1 MKNKIA
7 IILTLQFIITVF
19 AFSGC
24 GESTASSNSSKLTYC
39 AYYEDAICDII
50 KRYNKYCTK
59 HYDESYQIEIVEFE
73 SQEEMNI
80 KISTEVMSGGGP
92 DIISLDQP
100 LPGEGPDIFSLSQ
113 KLPFEKLTD
122 SKTIADVNEL
132 ISEFSYDI
140 GIDNCNSK
148 IMDAG
153 VIDGKRYFI
162 PLFYSPDVFI
172 TTEETL
178 NKYNLTS
185 SEFSFKALSEKLSKN
200 KKEYS
205 LFGSAD
211 DNIAFFYSFL
221 DQYIDFNSGNT
232 EFNSDKFSEDLD
244 SIYSLIKNDTTDEN
258 VNYFLYENI
267 NNGASILYKEMP
279 AFSIIV
285 KTYSCLKY
293 LGSTP
298 VFVNNYN
305 MDDDSISASI
315 DVGIA
320 VNDNCKNKE
329 KLLPF
334 IKYCLS
340 CDVQKNMS
348 EECMYLPVNSDAM
361 EKCIDSIDEAIDFG
375 DLIVSDKEK
384 AIVETAQSA
393 AIRDYKYIINN
404 ITKCNLYGFNYLSD
418 TYFNSSVISDIV
430 DKYLNGDISNEKFIR
445 QLTAATE
452 IYLKE

>member
-73 SQEEMNI
+73 SQEEM
-80 KISTEVMSGGGP
+80 KLKMSTEIMA
-92 DIISLDQP
+92 
-100 LPGEGPDIFSLSQ
+100 GEGPDIFSLSQ

-140 GIDNCNSK
+140 GIDNCDSK

-172 TTEETL
+172 TAEATIY
-178 NKYNLTS
+178 KYNLTS
-185 SEFSFKALSEKLSKN
+185 SEFSSKALSEKLSKN

-279 AFSIIV
+279 AFSGIV
-285 KTYSCLKY
+285 RTYSCLKY

-305 MDDDSISASI
+305 MDDDSISAST

-329 KLLPF
+329 KLQPF

-361 EKCIDSIDEAIDFG
+361 EKCIDSIEEAIDFG

>member
-1 MKNKIA
+1 MIFSIMRLTMKKIISA
-7 IILTLQFIITVF
+7 FLILQLVF
-19 AFSGC
+19 VSFTFSGC
-24 GESTASSNSSKLTYC
+24 HKNTTLNDSRCLKYYTYC
-39 AYYEDAICDII
+39 EDSICDLIN
-50 KRYNKYCTK
+50 KYNKYCTVNYNDTYK
-59 HYDESYQIEIVEFE
+59 IEIIKFDSE
-73 SQEEMNI
+73 EEM
-80 KISTEVMSGGGP
+80 KLKMSTEIMA
-92 DIISLDQP
+92 
-100 LPGEGPDIFSLSQ
+100 GEGPDIFSLSQ

-140 GIDNCNSK
+140 GIDNCDSK

-279 AFSIIV
+279 AFSGIV
-285 KTYSCLKY
+285 RTYSCLKY

-305 MDDDSISASI
+305 MDDDSISAST

-361 EKCIDSIDEAIDFG
+361 EKCIDSIEEVIDFE
-375 DLIVSDKEK
+375 DIIVSDK
-384 AIVETAQSA
+384 
-393 AIRDYKYIINN
+393 
-404 ITKCNLYGFNYLSD
+404 
-418 TYFNSSVISDIV
+418 
-430 DKYLNGDISNEKFIR
+430 
-445 QLTAATE
+445 
-452 IYLKE
+452 

>member
-73 SQEEMNI
+73 SQEEM
-80 KISTEVMSGGGP
+80 KLKMSTEIMA
-92 DIISLDQP
+92 
-100 LPGEGPDIFSLSQ
+100 GEGPDIFSLSQ

-258 VNYFLYENI
+258 VYYYLYENI

-329 KLLPF
+329 KLPPF

-430 DKYLNGDISNEKFIR
+430 DKYLNGDISKEKFIR
-445 QLTAATE
+445 QLSAATE
-452 IYLKE
+452 IYLTE

>member
-73 SQEEMNI
+73 SQEEM
-80 KISTEVMSGGGP
+80 KLKMSTEIMA
-92 DIISLDQP
+92 
-100 LPGEGPDIFSLSQ
+100 GEGPDIFSLSQ

-329 KLLPF
+329 KLQPF

>member
-1 MKNKIA
+1 MKKIISA
-7 IILTLQFIITVF
+7 FLILQLVFVSFTFCGCHKNTTLNDSRCLKYYT
-19 AFSGC
+19 
-24 GESTASSNSSKLTYC
+24 
-39 AYYEDAICDII
+39 YYEDSICDLIQ
-50 KRYNKYCTK
+50 KYNISCS
-59 HYDESYQIEIVEFE
+59 DESYKIEIVEFKTE
-73 SQEEMNI
+73 SEMNI
-80 KISTEVMSGGGP
+80 KMSTEIMS
-92 DIISLDQP
+92 
-100 LPGEGPDIFSLSQ
+100 GEGPDIFSLSQ
-113 KLPFEKLTD
+113 KLPFEKLA
-122 SKTIADVNEL
+122 SNNIIADINE
-132 ISEFSYDI
+132 IINSYGYDI
-140 GIDNCNSK
+140 GLSSCNRT
-148 IMDAG
+148 IMNVG

-279 AFSIIV
+279 AFSGIV
-285 KTYSCLKY
+285 RTYSCLKY

-305 MDDDSISASI
+305 MDDDSISAST

-361 EKCIDSIDEAIDFG
+361 EKCIDSIDEVIDFE
-375 DLIVSDKEK
+375 DIIVSDKEK
-384 AIVETAQSA
+384 AIVETAESA

-404 ITKCNLYGFNYLSD
+404 ITKCNLYSFNCLSD

-430 DKYLNGDISNEKFIR
+430 DKYLNGDISKEKFIH

>member
-73 SQEEMNI
+73 SQEEM
-80 KISTEVMSGGGP
+80 KLKMSTEIMA
-92 DIISLDQP
+92 
-100 LPGEGPDIFSLSQ
+100 GEGPDIFSLSQ

-132 ISEFSYDI
+132 ISEFSYYI
-140 GIDNCNSK
+140 GIDNCDSK

-185 SEFSFKALSEKLSKN
+185 SEFSFKALSEELLKN

-205 LFGSAD
+205 LFGD
-211 DNIAFFYSFL
+211 DNTAFFYSFL

-258 VNYFLYENI
+258 VYYFLYENI

-279 AFSIIV
+279 AFSRIV
-285 KTYSCLKY
+285 RTYSCLKY

-305 MDDDSISASI
+305 MDDDSISASV

-340 CDVQKNMS
+340 CNVQKNMS
-348 EECMYLPVNSDAM
+348 EERMYLPVNSDAM

-430 DKYLNGDISNEKFIR
+430 NKYLNGDISKEKFIR
-445 QLTAATE
+445 QLSAATE
-452 IYLKE
+452 IYLTE

>member
-73 SQEEMNI
+73 SQEEM
-80 KISTEVMSGGGP
+80 KLKMSTEIMA
-92 DIISLDQP
+92 
-100 LPGEGPDIFSLSQ
+100 GEGPDIFSLSQ

-258 VNYFLYENI
+258 VYYFLYENI

-334 IKYCLS
+334 IKYFLS

-404 ITKCNLYGFNYLSD
+404 ITKCNLYSFNCLSD

-430 DKYLNGDISNEKFIR
+430 DKYLNGDISKEKFIR

-452 IYLKE
+452 IYLTE

>member
-1 MKNKIA
+1 MKKIISA
-7 IILTLQFIITVF
+7 FLILQLVF
-19 AFSGC
+19 VSFTFSGC
-24 GESTASSNSSKLTYC
+24 HKNTTLNDSRCLKYYTYC
-39 AYYEDAICDII
+39 EDSICDLIN
-50 KRYNKYCTK
+50 KYNKYCTVNYNDTYK
-59 HYDESYQIEIVEFE
+59 IEIIKFDSE
-73 SQEEMNI
+73 EEM
-80 KISTEVMSGGGP
+80 KLKMSTEIMA
-92 DIISLDQP
+92 
-100 LPGEGPDIFSLSQ
+100 GEGPDIFSLSQ

-140 GIDNCNSK
+140 GIDNCDSK

-185 SEFSFKALSEKLSKN
+185 SEFSFKALSEELSKN

-258 VNYFLYENI
+258 VYYFLYENI

>member
-1 MKNKIA
+1 MKKIISA
-7 IILTLQFIITVF
+7 FLILQLVF
-19 AFSGC
+19 VSFTFSGC
-24 GESTASSNSSKLTYC
+24 HKNTTLNDSRCLKYYTYC
-39 AYYEDAICDII
+39 EDSICDLIN
-50 KRYNKYCTK
+50 KYNKYCTVNYNDTYK
-59 HYDESYQIEIVEFE
+59 IEIIKFDSE
-73 SQEEMNI
+73 EEM
-80 KISTEVMSGGGP
+80 KLKMSTEIMA
-92 DIISLDQP
+92 
-100 LPGEGPDIFSLSQ
+100 GEGPDIFSLSQ

-140 GIDNCNSK
+140 GIDNCDSK

-315 DVGIA
+315 DVGIV

-404 ITKCNLYGFNYLSD
+404 ITKCNLYSFNCLSD

-430 DKYLNGDISNEKFIR
+430 DKYLNGDISKEKFIH

>member
-1 MKNKIA
+1 MKKIISA
-7 IILTLQFIITVF
+7 FLILQLVF
-19 AFSGC
+19 VLFTFSGC
-24 GESTASSNSSKLTYC
+24 HKNSTLNDSRCLKYYTYC
-39 AYYEDAICDII
+39 EDSICDLIN
-50 KRYNKYCTK
+50 KYNKYCTVNYNDTYK
-59 HYDESYQIEIVEFE
+59 IEIIKFDSE
-73 SQEEMNI
+73 EEM
-80 KISTEVMSGGGP
+80 KLKMSTEIMA
-92 DIISLDQP
+92 
-100 LPGEGPDIFSLSQ
+100 GEGPDIFSLSQ

-258 VNYFLYENI
+258 VYYFLYENI

-361 EKCIDSIDEAIDFG
+361 EKCIDSIGEAIDFG

-430 DKYLNGDISNEKFIR
+430 DKYLNGDISKEKFIH

>member
-1 MKNKIA
+1 MKKIISA
-7 IILTLQFIITVF
+7 FLILQLVFVSFTFCGCHKNTTLND
-19 AFSGC
+19 SRC
-24 GESTASSNSSKLTYC
+24 LKYY
-39 AYYEDAICDII
+39 AYYEDSICDLIN
-50 KRYNKYCTK
+50 KYNKYCTVNYNDTYK
-59 HYDESYQIEIVEFE
+59 IEIIKFDSE
-73 SQEEMNI
+73 EEMNI
-80 KISTEVMSGGGP
+80 KMSTEIMS
-92 DIISLDQP
+92 
-100 LPGEGPDIFSLSQ
+100 GEGPDIFSLSQ
-113 KLPFEKLTD
+113 KLPFEKLA
-122 SKTIADVNEL
+122 SNNIIADINE
-132 ISEFSYDI
+132 IINSYGYDI
-140 GIDNCNSK
+140 GLSSCNRT
-148 IMDAG
+148 IMNVG

-279 AFSIIV
+279 AFSGIV
-285 KTYSCLKY
+285 RTYSCLKY

-305 MDDDSISASI
+305 MDDDSISAST

-361 EKCIDSIDEAIDFG
+361 EKCIDSIDEVIDFE
-375 DLIVSDKEK
+375 DIIVSDKEK
-384 AIVETAQSA
+384 AIVETAESA

-404 ITKCNLYGFNYLSD
+404 ITKCNLYSFNYLSD

-430 DKYLNGDISNEKFIR
+430 DKYLSGDISKEKFIR
-445 QLTAATE
+445 QLSAATE
-452 IYLKE
+452 IYMNE

>member
-24 GESTASSNSSKLTYC
+24 GESIASSNSSKLTYC

-73 SQEEMNI
+73 SQEEM
-80 KISTEVMSGGGP
+80 KLKMSTEIMA
-92 DIISLDQP
+92 
-100 LPGEGPDIFSLSQ
+100 GEGPDIFSLSQ

-140 GIDNCNSK
+140 GIDNCDSK

-258 VNYFLYENI
+258 VYYFLYENI
-267 NNGASILYKEMP
+267 SKGDSVFYKQFSSFELMVRTYAYLYY
-279 AFSIIV
+279 
-285 KTYSCLKY
+285 YS
-293 LGSTP
+293 STP
-298 VFVNNYN
+298 VLVNNFSQSQN
-305 MDDDSISASI
+305 IISASV
-315 DVGIA
+315 DFGIA
-320 VNDNCKNKE
+320 FNSNCKHKE

-334 IKYCLS
+334 IEYCLS
-340 CDVQKNMS
+340 ESIQTNWNTEYCALAVNNSTLKN
-348 EECMYLPVNSDAM
+348 
-361 EKCIDSIDEAIDFG
+361 SIGSAEQAIDFDEDG
-375 DLIVSDKEK
+375 NIGSNEEAIFEK
-384 AIVETAQSA
+384 AFTTALN
-393 AIRDYKYIINN
+393 DYGYMIDN
-404 ITKCNLYGFNYLSD
+404 ITECSLYSFYDLSD
-418 TYFNSSVISDIV
+418 TYYNSTVIGDIV
-430 DKYLNGDISNEKFIR
+430 DKYLNGDISKEKFIR
-445 QLTAATE
+445 QLSAATE
-452 IYLKE
+452 FYLTE

>member
-1 MKNKIA
+1 MKKIISA
-7 IILTLQFIITVF
+7 FLILQLVF
-19 AFSGC
+19 VSFTFSGC
-24 GESTASSNSSKLTYC
+24 HKNTTLNDSRCLKYYTYC
-39 AYYEDAICDII
+39 EDSICDLIN
-50 KRYNKYCTK
+50 KYNKYCTVNYNDTYK
-59 HYDESYQIEIVEFE
+59 IEIIKFDSE
-73 SQEEMNI
+73 EEM
-80 KISTEVMSGGGP
+80 KLKMSTEIMA
-92 DIISLDQP
+92 
-100 LPGEGPDIFSLSQ
+100 GEGPDIFSLSQ

-140 GIDNCNSK
+140 GIDNCDSK

-279 AFSIIV
+279 AFSGIV
-285 KTYSCLKY
+285 RTYSCLKY

-305 MDDDSISASI
+305 MDDDSISAST

-361 EKCIDSIDEAIDFG
+361 EKCIDSIEEVIDFE
-375 DLIVSDKEK
+375 DIIVSDKEK
-384 AIVETAQSA
+384 AIVETAESA

-404 ITKCNLYGFNYLSD
+404 ITKCNLYSFNCLSD

-430 DKYLNGDISNEKFIR
+430 DKYLNGDISKEKFIH

>member
-1 MKNKIA
+1 MKKIISA
-7 IILTLQFIITVF
+7 FLILQLVF
-19 AFSGC
+19 VLFTFSGC
-24 GESTASSNSSKLTYC
+24 HKNSTLNDSRCLKYYTYC
-39 AYYEDAICDII
+39 EDSICDLIN
-50 KRYNKYCTK
+50 KYNKYCTVNYNDTYK
-59 HYDESYQIEIVEFE
+59 IEIIKFDSE
-73 SQEEMNI
+73 EEM
-80 KISTEVMSGGGP
+80 KLKMSTEIMA
-92 DIISLDQP
+92 
-100 LPGEGPDIFSLSQ
+100 GEGPDIFSLSQ

-258 VNYFLYENI
+258 VYYFLYENI

>member
-73 SQEEMNI
+73 SQEEM
-80 KISTEVMSGGGP
+80 KLKMSTEIMA
-92 DIISLDQP
+92 
-100 LPGEGPDIFSLSQ
+100 GEGPDIFSMSQ

-221 DQYIDFNSGNT
+221 DQYIDFNS
-232 EFNSDKFSEDLD
+232 DKFSEDLD

-305 MDDDSISASI
+305 MDDDSISAST

-361 EKCIDSIDEAIDFG
+361 EKCIDSIDEVIDFE
-375 DLIVSDKEK
+375 DIIVSDKEK
-384 AIVETAQSA
+384 AIVETAESA

-404 ITKCNLYGFNYLSD
+404 ITKCNLYSFNYLSD

-430 DKYLNGDISNEKFIR
+430 DKYLNGDISKEKFIH

>member
-1 MKNKIA
+1 MKKIISA
-7 IILTLQFIITVF
+7 FLILQLVF
-19 AFSGC
+19 VSFTFSGC
-24 GESTASSNSSKLTYC
+24 HKNTTLNDSRCLKYYTYC
-39 AYYEDAICDII
+39 EDSICDLIN
-50 KRYNKYCTK
+50 KYNKYCTVNYNDTYK
-59 HYDESYQIEIVEFE
+59 IEIIKFDSE
-73 SQEEMNI
+73 EEM
-80 KISTEVMSGGGP
+80 KLKMSTEIMA
-92 DIISLDQP
+92 
-100 LPGEGPDIFSLSQ
+100 GEGPDIFSLSQ

-140 GIDNCNSK
+140 GIDNCDSK

-258 VNYFLYENI
+258 VYYFLYENK

-361 EKCIDSIDEAIDFG
+361 EKCIDSIDELIDFE

-384 AIVETAQSA
+384 AIVETAESA

-404 ITKCNLYGFNYLSD
+404 ITKCNLYSFNYLSD

-430 DKYLNGDISNEKFIR
+430 DKYLNGDISKEKFIR

>member
-1 MKNKIA
+1 MKNKIV

-73 SQEEMNI
+73 SQEEM
-80 KISTEVMSGGGP
+80 KLKMSTEIMA
-92 DIISLDQP
+92 
-100 LPGEGPDIFSLSQ
+100 GEGPDIFSLSQ

-140 GIDNCNSK
+140 GIDNCDSK

-221 DQYIDFNSGNT
+221 DQYIDFNS
-232 EFNSDKFSEDLD
+232 DKFSEDLD

-258 VNYFLYENI
+258 VYYFLYDNI
-267 NNGASILYKEMP
+267 INGASILYKEMP
-279 AFSIIV
+279 AFSSIV
-285 KTYSCLKY
+285 RTYSCLKY

-315 DVGIA
+315 DVGVA

-348 EECMYLPVNSDAM
+348 EERMYLPVNSDAM
-361 EKCIDSIDEAIDFG
+361 EKCIDSIDEVIDFE

-384 AIVETAQSA
+384 AIVETTESA

-404 ITKCNLYGFNYLSD
+404 ITKCNLYSFNYLSD

>member
-39 AYYEDAICDII
+39 AYYEDDICDII
-50 KRYNKYCTK
+50 ERYNKYCTK
-59 HYDESYQIEIVEFE
+59 HYDESYQIEIVEFD
-73 SQEEMNI
+73 SEEI
-80 KISTEVMSGGGP
+80 KLKMSTEIMA
-92 DIISLDQP
+92 
-100 LPGEGPDIFSLSQ
+100 GEGPDIFSLSQ

-258 VNYFLYENI
+258 VYYFLYENI

-348 EECMYLPVNSDAM
+348 EEYMYLPVNSDAM

-430 DKYLNGDISNEKFIR
+430 DKYLNGDISKEKFIR
-445 QLTAATE
+445 QLSAATE
-452 IYLKE
+452 IYLTE

>member
-1 MKNKIA
+1 MKKIISA
-7 IILTLQFIITVF
+7 FLILQLVF
-19 AFSGC
+19 VSFTFSGC
-24 GESTASSNSSKLTYC
+24 HKNTTLNDSRCLKYYTYC
-39 AYYEDAICDII
+39 EDSICDLINKYNNYCTVNYNDTYKIEII
-50 KRYNKYCTK
+50 KF
-59 HYDESYQIEIVEFE
+59 DSE
-73 SQEEMNI
+73 EEM
-80 KISTEVMSGGGP
+80 KLKMSTEIMA
-92 DIISLDQP
+92 
-100 LPGEGPDIFSLSQ
+100 GEGPDIFSLSQ

-140 GIDNCNSK
+140 GIDNCDSK

-185 SEFSFKALSEKLSKN
+185 SEFSFKALSEELSKN

-258 VNYFLYENI
+258 VYYFLYENI

-279 AFSIIV
+279 AFSSTV

-305 MDDDSISASI
+305 MDDDSISAST

-361 EKCIDSIDEAIDFG
+361 EKCIDSIDEVIDFE

-384 AIVETAQSA
+384 AIVETAESA

-404 ITKCNLYGFNYLSD
+404 ITKCNLYSFNYLSD

>member
-1 MKNKIA
+1 MKKIISA
-7 IILTLQFIITVF
+7 FLILQLVF
-19 AFSGC
+19 VSFTFSGC
-24 GESTASSNSSKLTYC
+24 HKNTTLNDSRCLKYYTYC
-39 AYYEDAICDII
+39 EDSICDLIN
-50 KRYNKYCTK
+50 KYNKYCTVNYNDTYK
-59 HYDESYQIEIVEFE
+59 IEIIKFDSE
-73 SQEEMNI
+73 EEM
-80 KISTEVMSGGGP
+80 KLKMSTEIMA
-92 DIISLDQP
+92 
-100 LPGEGPDIFSLSQ
+100 GEGPDIFSLSQ

-140 GIDNCNSK
+140 GIDNCDSK

-258 VNYFLYENI
+258 VYYFLYENI

-279 AFSIIV
+279 AFSSIV

-305 MDDDSISASI
+305 MDDDSISAST

-361 EKCIDSIDEAIDFG
+361 EKCIDSIDEVIDFE

-384 AIVETAQSA
+384 AIVETAESA

-404 ITKCNLYGFNYLSD
+404 ITKCNLYSFNYLSD

-430 DKYLNGDISNEKFIR
+430 DKYLNGDISKEKFIR

>member
-1 MKNKIA
+1 MKKIISA
-7 IILTLQFIITVF
+7 FLILQLVF
-19 AFSGC
+19 VSFTFSGC
-24 GESTASSNSSKLTYC
+24 HKNTTLNDSRCLKYYTYC
-39 AYYEDAICDII
+39 EDSICDLIN
-50 KRYNKYCTK
+50 KYNKYCTVNYNDTYK
-59 HYDESYQIEIVEFE
+59 IEIIKFDSE
-73 SQEEMNI
+73 EEM
-80 KISTEVMSGGGP
+80 KLKMSTEIMA
-92 DIISLDQP
+92 
-100 LPGEGPDIFSLSQ
+100 GEGPDIFSLSQ

-140 GIDNCNSK
+140 GIDNCDSK

-185 SEFSFKALSEKLSKN
+185 SEFSFKALSEELSKN

-258 VNYFLYENI
+258 VYYFLYENI

-279 AFSIIV
+279 AFSSIV

-305 MDDDSISASI
+305 MDDDSISAST

-334 IKYCLS
+334 VKYCLS

-361 EKCIDSIDEAIDFG
+361 EKCIDSIDEVIDFE

-384 AIVETAQSA
+384 AIVETAESA

-404 ITKCNLYGFNYLSD
+404 ITKCNLYSFNYLSD

-430 DKYLNGDISNEKFIR
+430 DKYLNGDISKEKFIR

>member
-1 MKNKIA
+1 MKKIISA
-7 IILTLQFIITVF
+7 FLILQLVF
-19 AFSGC
+19 VLFTFSGC
-24 GESTASSNSSKLTYC
+24 HKNSTLNDSRCLKYYTYC
-39 AYYEDAICDII
+39 EDSICDLIN
-50 KRYNKYCTK
+50 KYNKYCTVNYNDTYK
-59 HYDESYQIEIVEFE
+59 IEIIKFDSE
-73 SQEEMNI
+73 EEM
-80 KISTEVMSGGGP
+80 KLKMSTEIMA
-92 DIISLDQP
+92 
-100 LPGEGPDIFSLSQ
+100 GEGPDIFSLSQ

-140 GIDNCNSK
+140 GIDNCDSK

-279 AFSIIV
+279 AFSGIV
-285 KTYSCLKY
+285 RTYSCLKY

-305 MDDDSISASI
+305 MDDDSISAST

-361 EKCIDSIDEAIDFG
+361 EKCIDSIDEVIDFE
-375 DLIVSDKEK
+375 DIIVSDKEK
-384 AIVETAQSA
+384 AIVETAESA

-404 ITKCNLYGFNYLSD
+404 ITKCNLYSFNCLSD

-430 DKYLNGDISNEKFIR
+430 DKYLNGDISKEKFIH

>member
-1 MKNKIA
+1 MKKIISA
-7 IILTLQFIITVF
+7 FLILQLVF
-19 AFSGC
+19 VLFTFSGC
-24 GESTASSNSSKLTYC
+24 HKNSTLNDSRCLNYYTYC
-39 AYYEDAICDII
+39 EDSICDLIN
-50 KRYNKYCTK
+50 KYNKYCTVNYNDTYK
-59 HYDESYQIEIVEFE
+59 IEIIKFDSE
-73 SQEEMNI
+73 EEM
-80 KISTEVMSGGGP
+80 KLKMSTEIMA
-92 DIISLDQP
+92 
-100 LPGEGPDIFSLSQ
+100 GEGPDIFSLSQ

-258 VNYFLYENI
+258 VYYFLYENI

>member
-1 MKNKIA
+1 MKKIISA
-7 IILTLQFIITVF
+7 FLILQLVF
-19 AFSGC
+19 VSFTFSGC
-24 GESTASSNSSKLTYC
+24 HKNTTLNDSRCLKYYTYC
-39 AYYEDAICDII
+39 EDSICDLIN
-50 KRYNKYCTK
+50 KYNKYCTVNYNDTYK
-59 HYDESYQIEIVEFE
+59 IEIIKFDSE
-73 SQEEMNI
+73 EEM
-80 KISTEVMSGGGP
+80 KLKMSTEIMA
-92 DIISLDQP
+92 
-100 LPGEGPDIFSLSQ
+100 GEGPDIFSLSQ

-140 GIDNCNSK
+140 GIDNCDSK

-279 AFSIIV
+279 AFSGIV
-285 KTYSCLKY
+285 RTYSCLKY
-293 LGSTP
+293 LGSAP

-305 MDDDSISASI
+305 MDDDSISAST

-361 EKCIDSIDEAIDFG
+361 EKCIDSIDEVIDFE
-375 DLIVSDKEK
+375 DIIVSDKEK
-384 AIVETAQSA
+384 AIVETAESA

-404 ITKCNLYGFNYLSD
+404 ITKCNLYSFNCLSD

-430 DKYLNGDISNEKFIR
+430 DKYLNGDISKEKFIH

>member
-39 AYYEDAICDII
+39 AYYEDDICDII
-50 KRYNKYCTK
+50 ERYNKYCTK

-73 SQEEMNI
+73 SQEEM
-80 KISTEVMSGGGP
+80 KLKMSTEIMA
-92 DIISLDQP
+92 
-100 LPGEGPDIFSLSQ
+100 GEGPDIFSLSQ

-140 GIDNCNSK
+140 GIDNCDSK

-185 SEFSFKALSEKLSKN
+185 SEFSFKALSEELLKN

-205 LFGSAD
+205 LFGD
-211 DNIAFFYSFL
+211 DNTAFFYSFL

-258 VNYFLYENI
+258 VYYFLYENI

-279 AFSIIV
+279 AFSRIV
-285 KTYSCLKY
+285 RTYSCLKY

-305 MDDDSISASI
+305 MDDDSISASV

-340 CDVQKNMS
+340 CNVQKNMS
-348 EECMYLPVNSDAM
+348 EERMYLPVNSDAM

-430 DKYLNGDISNEKFIR
+430 DKYLNGDISKEKFIR
-445 QLTAATE
+445 QLSAATE
-452 IYLKE
+452 IYLTE

>member
-1 MKNKIA
+1 MKKIISA
-7 IILTLQFIITVF
+7 FLILQLVF
-19 AFSGC
+19 VSFTFSGC
-24 GESTASSNSSKLTYC
+24 HKNTTLNDSSCLKYYTYC
-39 AYYEDAICDII
+39 EDSICDLIN
-50 KRYNKYCTK
+50 KYNKYCTVNYNDTYK
-59 HYDESYQIEIVEFE
+59 IEIIKFDSE
-73 SQEEMNI
+73 EEM
-80 KISTEVMSGGGP
+80 KLKMSTEIMA
-92 DIISLDQP
+92 
-100 LPGEGPDIFSLSQ
+100 GEGPDIFSLSQ

-140 GIDNCNSK
+140 GIDNCDSK

-185 SEFSFKALSEKLSKN
+185 SEFSFKALSEELSKN

-258 VNYFLYENI
+258 VYYFLYENI

-279 AFSIIV
+279 AFSSIV

-305 MDDDSISASI
+305 MDDDSISAST

-361 EKCIDSIDEAIDFG
+361 EKCIDSIDEVIDFE

-384 AIVETAQSA
+384 AIVETAESA

-404 ITKCNLYGFNYLSD
+404 ITKCNLYSFNYLSD

-430 DKYLNGDISNEKFIR
+430 DKYLNGDISKEKFIR

>member
-1 MKNKIA
+1 MKKIISA
-7 IILTLQFIITVF
+7 FLILQLVF
-19 AFSGC
+19 VLFTFSGC
-24 GESTASSNSSKLTYC
+24 HKNSTLNDSRCLKYYTYC
-39 AYYEDAICDII
+39 EDSICDLIN
-50 KRYNKYCTK
+50 KYNKYCTVNYNDTYK
-59 HYDESYQIEIVEFE
+59 IEIIKFDSE
-73 SQEEMNI
+73 EEM
-80 KISTEVMSGGGP
+80 KLKMSTEIMA
-92 DIISLDQP
+92 
-100 LPGEGPDIFSLSQ
+100 GEGPDIFSLSQ

-140 GIDNCNSK
+140 GIDNCDSK

-279 AFSIIV
+279 AFSGIV
-285 KTYSCLKY
+285 RTYSCLKY

-305 MDDDSISASI
+305 MDDDSISAST

-361 EKCIDSIDEAIDFG
+361 EKCIDSIDEVIDFE
-375 DLIVSDKEK
+375 DIIVSDKEK

>member
-73 SQEEMNI
+73 SQEEM
-80 KISTEVMSGGGP
+80 KLKMSTEIMA
-92 DIISLDQP
+92 
-100 LPGEGPDIFSLSQ
+100 GEGPDIFSLSQ

-140 GIDNCNSK
+140 GIDNCDSK

-185 SEFSFKALSEKLSKN
+185 SEFSFKALSEELLKN

-205 LFGSAD
+205 LFGD
-211 DNIAFFYSFL
+211 DNTAFFYSFL

-258 VNYFLYENI
+258 VYYFLYENI

-279 AFSIIV
+279 AFSRIV
-285 KTYSCLKY
+285 RTYSCLKY

-305 MDDDSISASI
+305 MDDDSISASV

-340 CDVQKNMS
+340 CNVQKNMS
-348 EECMYLPVNSDAM
+348 EERMYLPVNSDAM

-430 DKYLNGDISNEKFIR
+430 NKYLNGDISKEKFIR
-445 QLTAATE
+445 QLSAATE
-452 IYLKE
+452 IYLTE

>member
-73 SQEEMNI
+73 SQEEM
-80 KISTEVMSGGGP
+80 KLKMSTEIMA
-92 DIISLDQP
+92 
-100 LPGEGPDIFSLSQ
+100 GEGPDIFSLSQ

-140 GIDNCNSK
+140 GIDNCDSK

-267 NNGASILYKEMP
+267 NNGASLLYKEMP
-279 AFSIIV
+279 AFSGIV
-285 KTYSCLKY
+285 RTYSCLKY

-305 MDDDSISASI
+305 MDDDSISAST

-334 IKYCLS
+334 IKYCLA

>member
-1 MKNKIA
+1 MKKIISA
-7 IILTLQFIITVF
+7 FLILQLVF
-19 AFSGC
+19 VSFTFSGC
-24 GESTASSNSSKLTYC
+24 HKNTTLNDSRCLKYYTYC
-39 AYYEDAICDII
+39 EDSICDLIN
-50 KRYNKYCTK
+50 KYNKYCTVNYNDTYK
-59 HYDESYQIEIVEFE
+59 IEIIKFDSE
-73 SQEEMNI
+73 EEM
-80 KISTEVMSGGGP
+80 KLKMSTEIMA
-92 DIISLDQP
+92 
-100 LPGEGPDIFSLSQ
+100 GEGPDIFSLSQ

-140 GIDNCNSK
+140 GIDNCDSK

-185 SEFSFKALSEKLSKN
+185 SEFSFKALSEELSKN

-258 VNYFLYENI
+258 VYYFLYENI

-305 MDDDSISASI
+305 MDDDSISAST

-361 EKCIDSIDEAIDFG
+361 EKCIDSIDEVIDFE

-384 AIVETAQSA
+384 AIVETAESA

-404 ITKCNLYGFNYLSD
+404 ITKCNLYSFNYLSD

-430 DKYLNGDISNEKFIR
+430 DKYLNGDISKEKFIR

>member
-1 MKNKIA
+1 MKKIISA
-7 IILTLQFIITVF
+7 FLILQLVF
-19 AFSGC
+19 VSFTFSGC
-24 GESTASSNSSKLTYC
+24 HKNTTLNDSRCLKYYTYC
-39 AYYEDAICDII
+39 EDSICDLIN
-50 KRYNKYCTK
+50 KYNKYCTVNYNVTYK
-59 HYDESYQIEIVEFE
+59 IEIIKFDSE
-73 SQEEMNI
+73 EEM
-80 KISTEVMSGGGP
+80 KLKMSTEIMA
-92 DIISLDQP
+92 
-100 LPGEGPDIFSLSQ
+100 GEGPDIFSLSQ

-140 GIDNCNSK
+140 GIDNCDSK

-279 AFSIIV
+279 AFSGIV
-285 KTYSCLKY
+285 RTYSCLKY

-305 MDDDSISASI
+305 MDDDSISAST

-361 EKCIDSIDEAIDFG
+361 EKCIDSIDEVIDFE
-375 DLIVSDKEK
+375 DIIVSDKEK
-384 AIVETAQSA
+384 AIVETAESA

-404 ITKCNLYGFNYLSD
+404 ITKCNLYSFNCLSD

-430 DKYLNGDISNEKFIR
+430 DKYLNGDISKEKFIH